1 MQLLL
6 GTRTKNKGDQRMKNK
21 NRSRIPK
28 FNSLEGEARFWDTHS
43 VTDFEDETE
52 DVDIVMELAK
62 PRDET
67 LVLRVQK
74 GIKKQLEQVARK
86 RGITISTL
94 TRIWLME
101 KLKTGTMRMQ

>member
-1 MQLLL
+1 M
-6 GTRTKNKGDQRMKNK
+6 RIEKKEKMCMNKKV
-21 NRSRIPK
+21 NRKVSKIPT
-28 FNSLEGEARFWDTHS
+28 FTSNEEEARFWDTHS
-43 VTDFEDETE
+43 VTDFEGETE
-52 DVDIVMELAK
+52 VVDIVVELAK

-86 RGITISTL
+86 RRITISTL

-101 KLKTGTMRMQ
+101 KLQSGTTRMQ

>member
-1 MQLLL
+1 
-6 GTRTKNKGDQRMKNK
+6 MKK
-21 NRSRIPK
+21 KVNRKTSRIPT
-28 FNSLEGEARFWDTHS
+28 FTSNEDEAQFWDTHS

>member
-1 MQLLL
+1 
-6 GTRTKNKGDQRMKNK
+6 MKNK

-28 FNSLEGEARFWDTHS
+28 FNSLEGEARFWDRHS

-52 DVDIVMELAK
+52 NVDIVMELAK

-74 GIKKQLEQVARK
+74 SIKDRIRTGCPK
-86 RGITISTL
+86 
-94 TRIWLME
+94 TRDNYFHACPHLANG
-101 KLKTGTMRMQ
+101 KASDKVDADAVS